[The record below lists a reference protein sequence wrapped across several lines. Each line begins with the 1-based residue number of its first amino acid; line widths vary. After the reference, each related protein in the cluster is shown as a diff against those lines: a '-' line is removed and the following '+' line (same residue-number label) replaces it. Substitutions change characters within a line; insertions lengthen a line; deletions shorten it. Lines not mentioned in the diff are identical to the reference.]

1 MKYICLGYFQPEKLE
16 SMSESERNAM
26 SDECFSYDDVLR
38 RNGHWAGGEAL
49 QPANTAMTVY
59 WKNGKVA
66 VTDGPYTETKEQL
79 GGILVLEARDLNH
92 AIQLMSQHPGVKYGS
107 SFEIRAA
114 ADLNEMIQK
123 SEQRRR
129 TSIAR

>member
-1 MKYICLGYFQPEKLE
+1 MKYICLGYFQPQKFE
-16 SMSESERNAM
+16 SMSESERDAM
-26 SDECFSYDDVLR
+26 CDECFTYDDELR
-38 RNGHWAGGEAL
+38 RNGHWSGGEAL

-66 VTDGPYTETKEQL
+66 VTDGPYAETKEQL

-107 SFEIRAA
+107 LFEIRPA

>member
-1 MKYICLGYFQPEKLE
+1 MKYICLGYFQPEKRE
-16 SMSESERNAM
+16 SMSGSERNAM
-26 SDECFSYDDVLR
+26 IDECFSYDDELR

-66 VTDGPYTETKEQL
+66 VTDGPYAETKEQL

-107 SFEIRAA
+107 LFEIRPA

-129 TSIAR
+129 TAIAR

>member
-1 MKYICLGYFQPEKLE
+1 MKYICLGYFPPEKRE
-16 SMSESERNAM
+16 SMSGSERNAM
-26 SDECFSYDDVLR
+26 IDECFSYDDELR

-66 VTDGPYTETKEQL
+66 VTDGPYAETKEQL

-107 SFEIRAA
+107 LFEIRPA

-129 TSIAR
+129 TGIAR